1 MIRSL
6 VLLFS
11 LAAMW
16 AAPAGTQAQ
25 KEVMAA
31 MDAWKKATIGKDV
44 AALQKLLND
53 DLTYSHSNAQNQTKA
68 EVLKA
73 VGADTTTI
81 EAIDLTDTSVHVFGN
96 AALIRTDFHMRR
108 TTNGNTV
115 TTHLNI
121 LFAWVKTPDGWQM
134 AARHATAIPAK

>member
-11 LAAMW
+11 LATLW
-16 AAPAGTQAQ
+16 AAPAGAQAQ
-25 KEVMAA
+25 KEVLAA
-31 MDAWKKATIGKDV
+31 MDALKTATMGKDV
-44 AALQKLLND
+44 AALGKLFND
-53 DLTYSHSNAQNQTKA
+53 NLTYTHSNANNQTKA

-73 VGADTTTI
+73 VGADTSTI

-96 AALIRTDFHMRR
+96 AALIRTDFHIRR

-121 LFAWVKTPDGWQM
+121 LFAWVKTPGGWQL
-134 AARHATAIPAK
+134 AARHSTAIPAK